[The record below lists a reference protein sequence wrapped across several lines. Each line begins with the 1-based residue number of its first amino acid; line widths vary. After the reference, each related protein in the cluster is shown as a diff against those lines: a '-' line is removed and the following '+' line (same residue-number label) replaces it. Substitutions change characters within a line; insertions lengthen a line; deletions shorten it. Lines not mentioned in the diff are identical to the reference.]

1 MSPRPIDRSP
11 DLRRLRDEGYDVRIK
26 AGYLVMYGVP
36 YVAPGGGIARGVLVD
51 QLQLATDETTSS
63 PADHTMR
70 WAGETPCD
78 RTGQPLGLF
87 CDSPDSVTIDAELT
101 TTHRFSAKPATP
113 DLDYHAKFIRYL
125 RLISAHAEA
134 IDPTITAATFPVI
147 ESDDEDSVFVYT
159 DTASSRAN
167 ITALN
172 ARLRSHSI
180 AIVGLGGSGS
190 YILDYLARTEVA
202 EIHLFDGD
210 TFFLHNAYRSPGV
223 PTREQLDAKS
233 LKANYHEARYSGFR
247 RGIVAHPVYLT
258 AANLELL
265 NGMTFV
271 FLAFPGGTAKQVI
284 IERLEELDITFIDV
298 GMDVLQIDG
307 ALDGVLRVTTST
319 PAQRDHVRAR
329 HRIPLSDEHDH
340 DEYGQNI
347 QIVELNALNAA
358 MAVIK
363 WKKLIGYYHDA
374 EHEHHSMYT
383 LESDH
388 LLNEDCA

>member
-190 YILDYLARTEVA
+190 YILDYLA
-202 EIHLFDGD
+202 GP
-210 TFFLHNAYRSPGV
+210 RSRRSTSSTATRSSCTTHTAPPAFPRASNWTPNRSR
-223 PTREQLDAKS
+223 PTTT
-233 LKANYHEARYSGFR
+233 R
-247 RGIVAHPVYLT
+247 RGIQAFDGGSSLT
-258 AANLELL
+258 
-265 NGMTFV
+265 
-271 FLAFPGGTAKQVI
+271 PC
-284 IERLEELDITFIDV
+284 
-298 GMDVLQIDG
+298 
-307 ALDGVLRVTTST
+307 TSRPRT
-319 PAQRDHVRAR
+319 
-329 HRIPLSDEHDH
+329 S
-340 DEYGQNI
+340 N
-347 QIVELNALNAA
+347 
-358 MAVIK
+358 
-363 WKKLIGYYHDA
+363 
-374 EHEHHSMYT
+374 
-383 LESDH
+383 
-388 LLNEDCA
+388 C